1 LNVASTAAYQPV
13 PYIAAYSATKSY
25 VLYFSE
31 ALAKEMEDYEH
42 SAPSV
47 RTLKVFDITQVTT
60 TKTLQFRHAVLGS
73 G

>member
-1 LNVASTAAYQPV
+1 MP
-13 PYIAAYSATKSY
+13 
-25 VLYFSE
+25 E
-31 ALAKEMEDYEH
+31 ANYNEH

-60 TKTLQFRHAVLGS
+60 TKTLQFGHVVLGP